1 MIQLLTNWFEVFAA
15 ETGILGE
22 LRYYQELGPLL
33 LGILAVLLCFLGVR
47 SFHLVTAGALYIGV
61 ILLSCVLLRDRMA
74 WGKLTVFFS
83 ITGFILAFMGFQW
96 KRAGA
101 VVTSALAAVVFG
113 GFLGLPA
120 VAMALCGILG
130 GVLAAYR
137 PGVTVCGATA
147 AFGGVLLA
155 ALSPVRGAAGAA
167 LAAALVLAG
176 LGVQLLLAKRQG
188 ALSREGA
195 GNL

>member
-1 MIQLLTNWFEVFAA
+1 MIQLLTDWFELFAA

-22 LRYYQELGPLL
+22 IRYYQELGPLL

-47 SFHLVTAGALYIGV
+47 TFHLVTAGALYIGV
-61 ILLSCVLLRDRMA
+61 ILLSCMLLRDRMV
-74 WGKLTVFFS
+74 WGDLTVLFAVV
-83 ITGFILAFMGFQW
+83 GFILAFMGFQW

-101 VVTSALAAVVFG
+101 VVTSALTAAAFG
-113 GFLGLPA
+113 CLFGLPPVLA
-120 VAMALCGILG
+120 VLCGVLG
-130 GVLAAYR
+130 GILAARY
-137 PGVTVCGATA
+137 PGPAVCGATA

-155 ALSPVRGAAGAA
+155 SLSPVQGAAGVA

-188 ALSREGA
+188 VLRREGMA
-195 GNL
+195 NL